1 MDSCDYAHGK
11 WFWLQFYFML
21 SMATNVLESEWLA
34 WEGEK
39 MQIHLLRRRGV
50 ASDIDEPYNL
60 HLAYRVFYWLLT
72 FYPKLQKSS
81 VNLGPTLDF
90 DNLKD
95 PEQFFLAFE
104 RLEDANF
111 GGS

>member
-34 WEGEK
+34 WEVSGCQLPFK
-39 MQIHLLRRRGV
+39 FSVIHVHVVWKSVYKHVESRRRGV

-60 HLAYRVFYWLLT
+60 HLAYRVFCWLLT
-72 FYPKLQKSS
+72 FYPKLQKVLKSS
-81 VNLGPTLDF
+81 HFAAT
-90 DNLKD
+90 
-95 PEQFFLAFE
+95 
-104 RLEDANF
+104 
-111 GGS
+111 GGLL

>member
-21 SMATNVLESEWLA
+21 SMATNFPFKFRV
-34 WEGEK
+34 
-39 MQIHLLRRRGV
+39 IHVHVVWKTVYNMLNPGRRGV

-72 FYPKLQKSS
+72 FYPKLQKVLKSS
-81 VNLGPTLDF
+81 HFAATGVFCEFGT
-90 DNLKD
+90 
-95 PEQFFLAFE
+95 
-104 RLEDANF
+104 NF
-111 GGS
+111 GF